1 VEVKRSSD
9 TRIRREVV
17 GQLLEYAAH
26 ASAYLSAERLRGR
39 FEAYLLE
46 KGSNPDEVLR
56 QFLGGDADPETFWN
70 LVETRLR
77 AGQLRLVFVADEI
90 PPELRRVV
98 EFLNRQMAS
107 TEVLAVEVKQYV
119 GQGLTTLVPRVL
131 GQTIK
136 PSASGSNCC
145 VVSTRFPGSLSPR
158 TP

>member
-39 FEAYLLE
+39 FEAHLLE

-145 VVSTRFPGSLSPR
+145 IALTRFPGSLSPR